1 LLNAAYGGP
10 ETERTNNTM
19 GIGSGILLFVI
30 GAILT
35 FALNFRVDWI
45 DLDLVGYILMIAGA
59 VVFIISLVVVFRRR
73 SLSSTTRTSVDPA
86 RGERITERDTT
97 DDTL

>member
-1 LLNAAYGGP
+1 
-10 ETERTNNTM
+10 M
-19 GIGSGILLFVI
+19 GIGSGIVLFVI

-59 VVFIISLVVVFRRR
+59 IVFIISLVVVFRRR
-73 SLSSTTRTSVDPA
+73 SSISTTRSAVDPA
-86 RGERITERDTT
+86 RTERVTERESH
-97 DDTL
+97 DDVI

>member
-1 LLNAAYGGP
+1 
-10 ETERTNNTM
+10 M
-19 GIGSGILLFVI
+19 GIGSGIFLFVI

-45 DLDLVGYILMIAGA
+45 DLDLVGYILMIAGV
-59 VVFIISLVVVFRRR
+59 VVFVISLVVVFRRR
-73 SLSSTTRTSVDPA
+73 STSTTTRTAVDPS
-86 RGERITERDTT
+86 RHERVTERETT

>member
-1 LLNAAYGGP
+1 
-10 ETERTNNTM
+10 M
-19 GIGSGILLFVI
+19 GIGSGIVLFVI

-59 VVFIISLVVVFRRR
+59 IVFIISLVVVFRRR
-73 SLSSTTRTSVDPA
+73 SSISTTRSAVDPA
-86 RGERITERDTT
+86 NSERVTERESR
-97 DDTL
+97 DDVI

>member
-1 LLNAAYGGP
+1 
-10 ETERTNNTM
+10 M
-19 GIGSGILLFVI
+19 GIGSGIVLFVI

-59 VVFIISLVVVFRRR
+59 IVFIISLVVVFRRR
-73 SLSSTTRTSVDPA
+73 SSISTTRSAVDPA
-86 RGERITERDTT
+86 NSERVTEREPR
-97 DDTL
+97 DDVI